1 MILSGCRRMGLL
13 ALIACFSLFLS
24 VLYASGV
31 NEDSIVEKVKVGSG
45 KYAQEYV
52 LMNSRLN
59 ERQWY
64 CARLSPVLVE
74 TGQGKNVEPDLT
86 LIHFQKLDSRNPEQ
100 IHEGGILRF
109 SFAIGADKADID
121 ALRKK
126 LPKGVD
132 RKLARIDP
140 LPLTGV
146 EMTLFSPRGKK
157 IALVATASQ
166 GIAADYAAQYAKFS
180 AVFSTVD
187 SDLIESLINSR
198 TGVKY
203 ELNYRYSTLSESKTS
218 NVKVDFDK
226 LGRKAKNNA
235 ENVLL
240 DNEGAI
246 VDAAL
251 VNYLKRQAAN
261 PRISQRLRAEA
272 AKRANS
278 ADPAAAVKNT
288 YDARSDGRKPVRS
301 VDRDASRSG
310 VRISQLL
317 RSVTLVHRSRAQ
329 KYLAAQGF
337 LGLSGY
343 SEEVR
348 KKRVINDTGYD
359 NWKFAYL
366 LMPTIG
372 ELPDLTIDKVSL
384 KVTLT
389 DGSHTYEARM
399 YEWTPA
405 TQWLDASRAPASIAR
420 FALRDVLAAGP
431 RYYDKA
437 FFKTEYSVFVA
448 GDPPVTGGD
457 EIPVFTGDMPLSTP
471 LELADI
477 MMFDFSALYWDAP
490 ESDKNR
496 LLKVEINLQDDKRRI
511 KRFVAPTKRAD
522 RLLVYPELVPI
533 LMSRGNFDKGG
544 KVRVSLFFHTADRKR
559 VAWDFNG
566 MDLREAFPDAWLA
579 FLDNDWQQH

>member
-1 MILSGCRRMGLL
+1 MLSGCRRILLL
-13 ALIACFSLFLS
+13 ALISCFSMFLS
-24 VLYASGV
+24 VLHASGV
-31 NEDSIVEKVKVGSG
+31 NEDSIIEKVQVGSG
-45 KYAQEYV
+45 KNAQKYV

-59 ERQWY
+59 EHQWY

-74 TGQGKNVEPDLT
+74 NGQGKNVEPDLT
-86 LIHFQKLDSRNPEQ
+86 LIRFQKLDSRNPEK

-109 SFAIGADKADID
+109 SFAIGPDKSTIN

-126 LPKGVD
+126 LPKNVD
-132 RKLARIDP
+132 QRLARIDP

-146 EMTLFSPRGKK
+146 EMTLFSPPGKK
-157 IALVATASQ
+157 ITLVATAAQ

-187 SDLIESLINSR
+187 SDLIESLVNSN

-218 NVKVDFDK
+218 NIKVDFDK
-226 LGRKAKNNA
+226 LGRKANKNA
-235 ENVLL
+235 EDELL
-240 DNEGAI
+240 DNEGAKA
-246 VDAAL
+246 DAAL

-272 AKRANS
+272 AKREKS
-278 ADPAAAVKNT
+278 AEPDAAVDKT

-301 VDRDASRSG
+301 VDRDASRPT
-310 VRISQLL
+310 VKISQLL

-337 LGLSGY
+337 LSLSGY
-343 SEEVR
+343 PEEVR
-348 KKRVINDTGYD
+348 NKRIINDTGYD
-359 NWKFAYL
+359 DWKYAYL

-372 ELPDLTIDKVSL
+372 ELPDLNIDKVSL

-389 DGSHTYEARM
+389 DGSHIYETRL

-420 FALRDVLAAGP
+420 FPLRDVLAAGP

-437 FFKTEYSVFVA
+437 FFQTEYSVFVA
-448 GDPPVTGGD
+448 DDPPITGGD
-457 EIPVFTGDMPLSTP
+457 DIPVFTGDMPLSTP
-471 LELADI
+471 LELADM

-490 ESDKNR
+490 ESDKKR
-496 LLKVEINLQDDKRRI
+496 LLKVEINLRDDKRHI

-544 KVRVSLFFHTADRKR
+544 KVKISLFFHTADRKR
-559 VAWDFNG
+559 IPWDFNG
-566 MDLREAFPDAWLA
+566 MDLREPFPDAWLI
-579 FLDNDWQQH
+579 FLDNDWQKH